1 MQGLHSLKKNGNHN
15 GKIKEKDFQVL
26 HSAGMSEMKGVT
38 ASSVNKDVFFVKPK
52 LALIGLIPLGEP
64 HFLLPR
70 FHLLPT
76 NHRA

>member
-1 MQGLHSLKKNGNHN
+1 MQAVMEMADTTRTEGQ
-15 GKIKEKDFQVL
+15 D
-26 HSAGMSEMKGVT
+26 AGMSEMKGVT